1 VRILAG
7 INWIRH
13 SKMADFG
20 FEYLVVILFDT
31 EVTQILNYLSNGAR
45 DFVVVWKVL
54 RFCEVIT
61 RWSWLE
67 IYSKELY

>member
-1 VRILAG
+1 MWTG

-13 SKMADFG
+13 SKMAGFG

-31 EVTQILNYLSNGAR
+31 EVTQIINDLSNGAR

-54 RFCEVIT
+54 RFCEVST

-67 IYSKELY
+67 IYSKELC

>member
-1 VRILAG
+1 MWAG
-7 INWIRH
+7 INWIRQ
-13 SKMADFG
+13 SKIAGFG

-31 EVTQILNYLSNGAR
+31 EVTQIINGLSSRAR
-45 DFVVVWKVL
+45 DFVIVRKVL
-54 RFCEVIT
+54 RFCEVTT

>member
-1 VRILAG
+1 M
-7 INWIRH
+7 NWIRQ
-13 SKMADFG
+13 SKMAGFG

-31 EVTQILNYLSNGAR
+31 EVTQIINYLSNRAR
-45 DFVVVWKVL
+45 DLVVVWKVL
-54 RFCEVIT
+54 RFCEVST